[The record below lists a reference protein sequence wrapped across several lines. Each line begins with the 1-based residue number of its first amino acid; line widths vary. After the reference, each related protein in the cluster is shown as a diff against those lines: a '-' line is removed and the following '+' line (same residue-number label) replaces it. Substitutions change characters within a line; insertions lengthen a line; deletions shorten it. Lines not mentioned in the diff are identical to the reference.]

1 MPSHP
6 TLAHQ
11 SLARQGQHPARRR
24 LLKKAAGLSSLAL
37 LGSASLAG
45 CGFKFQTRQQSL
57 SFKRVLILN
66 ESINP
71 VTQGLSQQLQEQL
84 TSLYGVQMVA
94 QRADAQLVIRL
105 QKSRLETVAVGF
117 SSAGR
122 PRELEVRASLYARL
136 ENAVGDLVQPAAL
149 LELRRTYSVN
159 DSEVL
164 AAAESERFQIESIT
178 RDLQQQLLRRLVRI
192 QSLANPVRSPS
203 S

>member
-11 SLARQGQHPARRR
+11 SLTRQGQHPARRR
-24 LLKKAAGLSSLAL
+24 LLKKAAGLVL
-37 LGSASLAG
+37 LGSSGLAG
-45 CGFKFQTRQQSL
+45 CGFKFQARQQSL
-57 SFKRVLILN
+57 SFQRVLILN
-66 ESINP
+66 ESVNP

-94 QRADAQLVIRL
+94 QRAEAQLVIRL

-136 ENAVGDLVQPAAL
+136 ENAVGELVQPAAS

>member
-11 SLARQGQHPARRR
+11 SLTRQGQHPARRR
-24 LLKKAAGLSSLAL
+24 LLKKAAGLVL

-45 CGFKFQTRQQSL
+45 CGFKFQARQQSL
-57 SFKRVLILN
+57 SFQRVLILN
-66 ESINP
+66 ESVNP

-136 ENAVGDLVQPAAL
+136 ENAVGDLVQPAVL
-149 LELRRTYSVN
+149 LDLRRTYSVN

-164 AAAESERFQIESIT
+164 AAAESERFQIENIT

-203 S
+203 P

>member
-11 SLARQGQHPARRR
+11 SLTRQGQHPARRR
-24 LLKKAAGLSSLAL
+24 LLKKAAGLVL

-45 CGFKFQTRQQSL
+45 CGFKFQARQQRL
-57 SFKRVLILN
+57 SFQRVLILN
-66 ESINP
+66 ESVNP

-136 ENAVGDLVQPAAL
+136 ENAVGDLVQPAVL
-149 LELRRTYSVN
+149 LDLRRTYSVN

-164 AAAESERFQIESIT
+164 AAAESERFQIENIT

-192 QSLANPVRSPS
+192 QSLANPVRSPTS
-203 S
+203 

>member
-11 SLARQGQHPARRR
+11 SLTRQGQHPARRR
-24 LLKKAAGLSSLAL
+24 LLKKAAGLVL

-45 CGFKFQTRQQSL
+45 CGFKFQARQQSL
-57 SFKRVLILN
+57 SFQRVLILN
-66 ESINP
+66 ESVNP

-164 AAAESERFQIESIT
+164 AAAESERFQIENIT

-192 QSLANPVRSPS
+192 QSLANPVRSPTS
-203 S
+203 

>member
-1 MPSHP
+1 MPIHKTP
-6 TLAHQ
+6 THQ
-11 SLARQGQHPARRR
+11 SLTRQGQHPARRR
-24 LLKKAAGLSSLAL
+24 LLKKAVGLVL

-45 CGFKFQTRQQSL
+45 CGFKFQARQQSL
-57 SFKRVLILN
+57 SFQRVLILN
-66 ESINP
+66 ESVNP

-136 ENAVGDLVQPAAL
+136 ENAVGDLVQPAVL
-149 LELRRTYSVN
+149 LDLRRTYSVN

-164 AAAESERFQIESIT
+164 AAAESERFQIENIT

>member
-11 SLARQGQHPARRR
+11 SLTRQGQHPTRRR
-24 LLKKAAGLSSLAL
+24 LLKKAAGLVL

-45 CGFKFQTRQQSL
+45 CGFKFQARQQRL
-57 SFKRVLILN
+57 SFQRVLILN
-66 ESINP
+66 ESVNP

-149 LELRRTYSVN
+149 LELSRTYSVN

-164 AAAESERFQIESIT
+164 AAAESERFQIENIT

-192 QSLANPVRSPS
+192 QSLANPVRSPTS
-203 S
+203 

>member
-11 SLARQGQHPARRR
+11 SLTRQGQHLARRR

-37 LGSASLAG
+37 LGSAGLAG
-45 CGFKFQTRQQSL
+45 CGFKFQARQQRL
-57 SFKRVLILN
+57 SFQRALILN
-66 ESINP
+66 ESVNP

-136 ENAVGDLVQPAAL
+136 ENAVGDLVQPAVL
-149 LELRRTYSVN
+149 LDLRRTYSVN

-164 AAAESERFQIESIT
+164 AAAESERFQIENIT

-192 QSLANPVRSPS
+192 QSLANPVRSPTS
-203 S
+203 

>member
-11 SLARQGQHPARRR
+11 SLTRQGQHLARRR

-37 LGSASLAG
+37 LGSAGLAG

-94 QRADAQLVIRL
+94 QRAEAQLVIRL

-149 LELRRTYSVN
+149 LDLRRTYSVN

-164 AAAESERFQIESIT
+164 AAAESERFQIENIT

-192 QSLANPVRSPS
+192 QSLANPVRSPAS
-203 S
+203 

>member
-6 TLAHQ
+6 NLAHQ
-11 SLARQGQHPARRR
+11 SLTRQGQHPARRR
-24 LLKKAAGLSSLAL
+24 LLKKAAGLVL

-45 CGFKFQTRQQSL
+45 CGFKFQARQQRL
-57 SFKRVLILN
+57 SFQRALILN
-66 ESINP
+66 ESVNP

-136 ENAVGDLVQPAAL
+136 ENAVGDLVQPAVL
-149 LELRRTYSVN
+149 LDLRRTYSVN

-164 AAAESERFQIESIT
+164 AAAESERFQIENIT

-192 QSLANPVRSPS
+192 QSLANPVRSPTS
-203 S
+203 

>member
-11 SLARQGQHPARRR
+11 SLTRQGQHPARRR
-24 LLKKAAGLSSLAL
+24 LLKKAAGLVL
-37 LGSASLAG
+37 LGSSGLAG
-45 CGFKFQTRQQSL
+45 CGFKFQARQQSL
-57 SFKRVLILN
+57 SFQRVLILN
-66 ESINP
+66 ESVNP

-136 ENAVGDLVQPAAL
+136 ENAVGDLVQPAVL
-149 LELRRTYSVN
+149 LDLRRTYSVN

>member
-11 SLARQGQHPARRR
+11 SLFHQGQHPARRR

-136 ENAVGDLVQPAAL
+136 ENAVGDLVQPAVL
-149 LELRRTYSVN
+149 LDLRRTYSVN

-164 AAAESERFQIESIT
+164 AAAESERFQIENIT
-178 RDLQQQLLRRLVRI
+178 RDLQQQLLRRLMRI
-192 QSLANPVRSPS
+192 QSLANPVRPPS

>member
-11 SLARQGQHPARRR
+11 SLTRQGQHPTRRR
-24 LLKKAAGLSSLAL
+24 LLKKAAGLVL

-45 CGFKFQTRQQSL
+45 CGFKFQARQQRL
-57 SFKRVLILN
+57 SFQRVLILN
-66 ESINP
+66 ESVNP

-94 QRADAQLVIRL
+94 QRAEAQLVIRL

-149 LELRRTYSVN
+149 LDLRRTYSVN

-164 AAAESERFQIESIT
+164 AAAESERFQIENIT

-192 QSLANPVRSPS
+192 QSLANPVRSPTS
-203 S
+203 

>member
-11 SLARQGQHPARRR
+11 SLTRQGQHLARRR

-37 LGSASLAG
+37 LGSAGLTG

-94 QRADAQLVIRL
+94 QGADAQLVIRL

-136 ENAVGDLVQPAAL
+136 ENAVGELVQPAAL

-192 QSLANPVRSPS
+192 QSLANPVRPPS